1 LQAVKNRGYSSCVSF
16 HKEAFDVKKALLL
29 ALILCLALSGQAF
42 AQKAVK
48 LVIAGRDGDYGNAMQ
63 VAVDAYKVAR
73 PEVTIELL
81 KLSGDDIYQK
91 TVIDLKTGTGT
102 YDLILID
109 DPKAMQYQK
118 AGWLEELGA
127 LYKKAGKPVDADFIG
142 SAMELC
148 RYPNGPT
155 GKLYGLP
162 FVGNV
167 SLFAYRT
174 DLYKKYGL
182 AEPKTWTDVLAAA
195 KKISEGE
202 GEAVNGVIFR
212 GVKGNPIVTAF
223 LPIFWAFGG
232 EILDKK
238 GAPTIDSP
246 AGLKALKYFL
256 ELAKYAPKGTPMNN
270 TAQVRD
276 TLLAGGAAI
285 APEVWPAWLG
295 AMEDP
300 AKSKVVGMVKV
311 MKHPGEV
318 TKSASMNGIWHIA
331 LPAAA
336 KNKQAAFDFLLFC
349 TSKEIQKKMAIE
361 AGLPPSRSSVYDDAE
376 VLKLRP
382 WYPAVRDALANSKA
396 RPRTMVWPE
405 IENTLGGFLQ
415 QALIG
420 EKSPEEALKEANAKL
435 VTVLK

>member
-1 LQAVKNRGYSSCVSF
+1 M
-16 HKEAFDVKKALLL
+16 KKMGF
-29 ALILCLALSGQAF
+29 LALSLLLVLSGPIF

-63 VAVDAYKVAR
+63 VAVDAYKIEH

-91 TVIDLKTGTGT
+91 TVIDLKSGTGT

-118 AGWLEELGA
+118 AGWLEDLDA
-127 LYKKAGKPVDADFIG
+127 MYKKAGKKVDADFIA
-142 SAMELC
+142 SAMDLC
-148 RYPNGPT
+148 RYPNGAK

-167 SLFAYRT
+167 SLFAYRA
-174 DLYKKYGL
+174 DLFAKYGL

-195 KKISEGE
+195 KKISAGE
-202 GEAVNGVIFR
+202 GDAVTGVVFR
-212 GVKGNPIVTAF
+212 GVKGNPIVTAY
-223 LPIFWAFGG
+223 LPMFWAFGG
-232 EILDKK
+232 EILDKNGK
-238 GAPTIDSP
+238 PTLASPEGVKAID
-246 AGLKALKYFL
+246 YFL

-276 TLLAGGAAI
+276 TLLAGGAGI

-300 AKSKVVGMVKV
+300 NKSKVAGKV
-311 MKHPGEV
+311 RVTKHPAEV
-318 TKSASMNGIWHIA
+318 AKSASMIGIWHISI
-331 LPAAA
+331 PAAS
-336 KNKQAAFDFLLFC
+336 KQKQAAFDFLQFV
-349 TSKEIQKKMAIE
+349 TSKEIQKKMAMDV
-361 AGLPPSRSSVYDDAE
+361 GLPPSRASIYDDADI
-376 VLKLRP
+376 LKLRP
-382 WYPAVRDALANSKA
+382 WYPAIREALASGKA
-396 RPRTMVWPE
+396 RPRTLYWAE
-405 IENTLGGFLQ
+405 IENILGGYLQ

-420 EKSPEEALKEANAKL
+420 EKTGAEALKEAN
-435 VTVLK
+435 LKIAEAMK